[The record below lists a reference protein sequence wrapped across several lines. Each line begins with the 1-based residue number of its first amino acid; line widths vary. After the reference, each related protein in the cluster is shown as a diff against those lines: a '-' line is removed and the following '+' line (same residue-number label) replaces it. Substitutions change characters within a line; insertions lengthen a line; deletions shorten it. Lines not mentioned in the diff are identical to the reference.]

1 MTAIT
6 EALLDELLE
15 HEVADLAADFAWQL
29 PVAVTSM
36 LVGLPFE
43 DRRHLSMLAQ
53 QLVYRES
60 GKPRVPDC
68 AHAAAGEL
76 RGYFTDLMS
85 DRLRSPR
92 GDILS
97 EIATASHS
105 AEVTFE
111 EAISLCNLLFLAGI
125 ETTAG
130 LVSNALHILA
140 LEPNKAEFLK
150 RRPQLMPRAVEEFLR
165 YESPVQY
172 LARTVTRAAT
182 LHDTEI
188 PAGARVVLV
197 HGSANRDERRFPDPD
212 VLDFEREMKRTL
224 AFGEGIHFCLG
235 APLARPEGRIALNCF
250 LARVKSFELY
260 GSVERTQAGNTVG
273 FARLPCRLTQS
284 SLAA

>member
-1 MTAIT
+1 
-6 EALLDELLE
+6 
-15 HEVADLAADFAWQL
+15 
-29 PVAVTSM
+29 
-36 LVGLPFE
+36 
-43 DRRHLSMLAQ
+43 
-53 QLVYRES
+53 
-60 GKPRVPDC
+60 
-68 AHAAAGEL
+68 
-76 RGYFTDLMS
+76 MS